1 MLSCSFPLPHPH
13 IWILQNSIHSDRMQ
27 NSPDKVVGINIAE
40 LAILC
45 AKLKGI
51 KKQVCVGKS
60 KYVSISEVHEA
71 GEDG

>member
-1 MLSCSFPLPHPH
+1 
-13 IWILQNSIHSDRMQ
+13 MQ